1 MGDERRRCLR
11 GRSSASL
18 AWAIVGEA
26 CVDDRR
32 RLPRVGLGGDR
43 RRLPRVGLG
52 SRSGLA
58 TVRALE
64 KLAGLDEESWC
75 HRGVMGDTP
84 SATKERWS

>member
-26 CVDDRR
+26 CVD
-32 RLPRVGLGGDR
+32 DR

>member
-32 RLPRVGLGGDR
+32 RLPRVGLGG
-43 RRLPRVGLG
+43 G
-52 SRSGLA
+52 S
-58 TVRALE
+58 
-64 KLAGLDEESWC
+64 
-75 HRGVMGDTP
+75 
-84 SATKERWS
+84 SATAPCRTGLSLGAGDGPSVGEARWAR